1 MRLQRKKKYLSPQT
15 EIMVIVAKCTML
27 AASTTSAS
35 SGNLPPVVNDNDF
48 DFDLLDLK
56 L

>member
-15 EIMVIVAKCTML
+15 EIVVVVAKCTML
-27 AASTTSAS
+27 VGSVKDPG
-35 SGNLPPVVNDNDF
+35 GNLPPVVNDNDF

>member
-1 MRLQRKKKYLSPQT
+1 MQLQRKKKYLSPQT
-15 EIMVIVAKCTML
+15 EIVVVVAKCTML
-27 AASTTSAS
+27 VGSTTSAS